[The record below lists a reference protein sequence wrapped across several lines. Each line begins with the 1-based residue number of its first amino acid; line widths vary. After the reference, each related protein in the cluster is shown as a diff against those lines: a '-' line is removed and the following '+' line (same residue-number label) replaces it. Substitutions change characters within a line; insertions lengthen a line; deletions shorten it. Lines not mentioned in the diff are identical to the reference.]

1 MPTTVHEVG
10 TLFVVQD
17 KATPVIEKIAKAVFD
32 LGENVTAVQAK
43 LAKLGTFRFTG
54 ITRNVKKLDDQF
66 AALAATADSTIRNMT
81 TATDAAGV
89 SARTLA
95 AQWRTVQAAASQAAA
110 ATQGASR
117 IRVASGGGTGR
128 GNGNGGFGIRGP
140 SGTHL
145 GGGFHAHSGSLI
157 GQGLMAAL
165 GYGIVEQSKLE
176 DFSYRATFTA
186 GVPASQMAAIQKAIK
201 TAASQTGASI
211 PDLGEAALDE
221 IRQLGGTGLSWQ
233 QKLNVLGPLLTYG
246 AAEGR
251 LKGTSAKEGVDSII
265 GLAHMLKVYDPK
277 KIAALADKFA
287 FLSTVNPAKLQQM
300 ERAAG
305 YAVPMLGELGFDPFQ
320 VLSLQTAMMR
330 GGILNTKSG
339 TWLRQLGV
347 RALPGTS
354 VMSRQAFM
362 KHESALAALGL
373 IDSKN
378 DPTWFTNG
386 APDLVKLL
394 EMASKHLQAMPI
406 AQRAGVMQQL
416 FGAQGSGAAAF
427 LSDPKIL
434 KMLPALEADMNRFR
448 SGSALFKNY
457 ALNSPTQQFDQA
469 WANLRNV
476 LMDISTVVLPP
487 LTGALQHF
495 DDMLK
500 VLQKI
505 LPSSDGAFGKA
516 IGESYGRGLAT
527 GNPVEALGGA
537 AWGALKYWW
546 GSSDDQKKATKQG
559 AEEGAKKGV
568 EDGLKHKTSFFGSA
582 LGGPVL
588 IPASYSTGGA
598 AYGNG
603 VYYGGGIPGGLGGGG
618 GNFNPGGPVTTNP
631 GARSGIANP
640 GVNPMGSAIPMQSY
654 GAGHVNFMHGQFG
667 APGTNIVGV
676 TAGGKHFRVNKYSAG
691 AISGFVNDLAAA
703 GAPINSI
710 GGFNNRNIAGSSRK
724 SQHAYGN
731 AIDIDQHARNIV
743 DPGLRAWAQSHPTQF
758 RSILNK
764 WGMISGG
771 DWRHPDFGHFEWSGH
786 LPAGTAAAAHGVG
799 SLAGLHGNAYI
810 KAARSGFAKELTDP
824 QKRLQFAAMLLS
836 EGNPT
841 QTAESA
847 MNRSSFQHKSLM
859 QALRSGFYG
868 PINRGQLPA
877 FMRRL
882 RNNPKLMAKMN
893 ASIDA
898 ALAGS
903 DTIKGAT
910 DQGMVSD
917 PNGRYILNH
926 FHVWGKGHGNI
937 YGDWNGGR
945 GTERW
950 RHDFE
955 SHASESPSDAIAS
968 GGGQNVT
975 INHTTK
981 LDGRTIAK
989 STSKHQARMGNK
1001 PSHSSRM
1008 SDPYGTSLLSI

>member
-1 MPTTVHEVG
+1 MPSTSTFEVG
-10 TLFVVQD
+10 TVFVVKDQ
-17 KATPVIEKIAKAVFD
+17 ASTVIAKIGKAVAD
-32 LGENVTAVQAK
+32 LGAEVTGVQEK

-117 IRVASGGGTGR
+117 IRVASGGGAGR
-128 GNGNGGFGIRGP
+128 GNGYGGFGIRGP

-165 GYGIVEQSKLE
+165 GYGIVEQSKIE
-176 DFSYRATFTA
+176 DFAYRATFTA

-201 TAASQTGASI
+201 TAASQTGASV

-265 GLAHMLKVYDPK
+265 GLAHMLKVYNPK

-378 DPTWFTNG
+378 DPTWFTSG

-598 AYGNG
+598 AYDNG
-603 VYYGGGIPGGLGGGG
+603 VYYGGGNVAPR
-618 GNFNPGGPVTTNP
+618 GPITTNP
-631 GARSGIANP
+631 GAQPMFHGAAPILP
-640 GVNPMGSAIPMQSY
+640 GSTPHPS
-654 GAGHVNFMHGQFG
+654 
-667 APGTNIVGV
+667 
-676 TAGGKHFRVNKYSAG
+676 
-691 AISGFVNDLAAA
+691 ISGPSVIAAA
-703 GAPINSI
+703 GP
-710 GGFNNRNIAGSSRK
+710 GGMS
-724 SQHAYGN
+724 GN
-731 AIDIDQHARNIV
+731 
-743 DPGLRAWAQSHPTQF
+743 
-758 RSILNK
+758 
-764 WGMISGG
+764 
-771 DWRHPDFGHFEWSGH
+771 WSNW
-786 LPAGTAAAAHGVG
+786 
-799 SLAGLHGNAYI
+799 LAGQSYL
-810 KAARSGFAKELTDP
+810 ETDY
-824 QKRLQFAAMLLS
+824 RN

-841 QTAESA
+841 SSAQGYFQFLRGTAADAKRMGIPDPRFGSYAQQAAATKAYIEKTHPAAAAAIARGDYAGASRMLRGVWPSLPGGSQAQNSRRYQTWAQILQSGGPRPPGSA
-847 MNRSSFQHKSLM
+847 SASIAPHGGMPTTSGTGKSLPGSHPFHLTGGLTFNG
-859 QALRSGFYG
+859 QTYHFGSGGYKGLPSVPYG
-868 PINRGQLPA
+868 TYPINGPSVGA
-877 FMRRL
+877 WGS
-882 RNNPKLMAKMN
+882 AHG
-893 ASIDA
+893 
-898 ALAGS
+898 AL
-903 DTIKGAT
+903 DI
-910 DQGMVSD
+910 
-917 PNGRYILNH
+917 
-926 FHVWGKGHGNI
+926 
-937 YGDWNGGR
+937 NGGKIWDQMLGR
-945 GTERW
+945 NRLGIEMHAGGGSLISEGCIVLPRSEFAKIKPQILKQLSGGNHLFMHVTPHGIDINGDDGT
-950 RHDFE
+950 HDDSP
-955 SHASESPSDAIAS
+955 SHAIAP
-968 GGGQNVT
+968 GGGNSVT
-975 INHTTK
+975 VHHTTK